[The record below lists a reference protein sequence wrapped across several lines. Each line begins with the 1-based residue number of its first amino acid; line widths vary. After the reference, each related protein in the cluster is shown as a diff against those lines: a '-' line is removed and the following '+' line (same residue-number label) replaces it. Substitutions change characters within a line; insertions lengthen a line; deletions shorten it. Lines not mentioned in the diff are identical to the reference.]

1 MINISQN
8 IIANVDVSM
17 AAVLLIL
24 GVLVMTLR
32 RKTTGSK
39 ADTAYLLLIITV
51 LAATLSDLY
60 LAFFDNPEDPGPYV
74 LLVIMETILEIS
86 VNLILLAWLLYVFFT
101 MYDSMD
107 YLRRKFLLYIVP
119 ILVMVVFDIIN
130 VFTGWIWYFD
140 ENMVYHETDL
150 YMVLNLIRYAYLFIS
165 IYQYQRYKK
174 ENGHIQFFTIWPF
187 IVPIAWGSLLEVFTP
202 VYGFSFGAAIGIT
215 MLFIM
220 SSQKVSFTDEESG
233 FYNIHYLNMLRD
245 KIRAGENESEP
256 HLVIHYRLATG
267 NDNDMKEFFSQ
278 LKEILPDF
286 CDTVKIDDTHYITII
301 YGNTRGLINLL
312 SEDIEMIA
320 DSLKLELKYDYA
332 IKEKQETAADF
343 FEKNAVIGG

>member
-86 VNLILLAWLLYVFFT
+86 VNLMLLAWLLYVFFT

-174 ENGHIQFFTIWPF
+174 ENGHIQFFKIWPF
-187 IVPIAWGSLLEVFTP
+187 IVPIVWGSLLEGFTP
-202 VYGFSFGAAIGIT
+202 VYAFPFGAAIGAT
-215 MLFIM
+215 MLYIM

-278 LKEILPDF
+278 LKKILPDF
-286 CDTVKIDDTHYITII
+286 CDTVKIGDTHYITII

>member
-39 ADTAYLLLIITV
+39 VYTAYLLLIITV

-86 VNLILLAWLLYVFFT
+86 VNLMLLAWLLYVFFT

-140 ENMVYHETDL
+140 ENLVYQETDL
-150 YMVLNLIRYAYLFIS
+150 YLVLNLVRYAYLFIS

-187 IVPIAWGSLLEVFTP
+187 IVPIVWGSLLEGFTP
-202 VYGFSFGAAIGIT
+202 VYGFPFGAAIGVT

-267 NDNDMKEFFSQ
+267 NDNDMKDFFSQ
-278 LKEILPDF
+278 LREILPDF

>member
-39 ADTAYLLLIITV
+39 VYTAYLLLIITV

-74 LLVIMETILEIS
+74 LLVIMETILEIN
-86 VNLILLAWLLYVFFT
+86 VNLMLLAWLLYVFFT

-140 ENMVYHETDL
+140 ENMVYQETDL
-150 YMVLNLIRYAYLFIS
+150 YLVLNLIRYAYLFIS

-187 IVPIAWGSLLEVFTP
+187 IVPITWGTLLEVFTP

-267 NDNDMKEFFSQ
+267 NDNDMKDFFSQ
-278 LKEILPDF
+278 LREILPDF